1 MLLFQLKAALWRFRS
16 MQLNDR
22 WCPIALKRVLDGV
35 IGGIR
40 DNPDALDVRMPLFQF
55 RKDGTSERL
64 RGETGCFV
72 HADHADSL
80 HSHSSDGTGLRA
92 VGEPTDF
99 QSESRFGHSIE
110 ELEWF
115 LSRIGRSGHGS
126 AQRRSPWAMAG
137 S

>member
-1 MLLFQLKAALWRFRS
+1 MLLLQLKAALWRLRS
-16 MQLNDR
+16 MKLNDG
-22 WCPIALKRVLDGV
+22 WCAIALKRALDGL

-40 DNPDALDVRMPLFQF
+40 DNPHTLDVRMQLCQF

-64 RGETGCFV
+64 RDKTGCFV
-72 HADHADSL
+72 DANHPDRL
-80 HSHSSDGTGLRA
+80 HSHGSDGAGLR
-92 VGEPTDF
+92 VISEPTDF
-99 QSESRFGHSIE
+99 KSESRFGHSIE

-115 LSRIGRSGHGS
+115 LSRIGRSGRGS

>member
-1 MLLFQLKAALWRFRS
+1 
-16 MQLNDR
+16 MQLNDG
-22 WCPIALKRVLDGV
+22 WSSVALKRALDGV
-35 IGGIR
+35 IRGIG
-40 DNPDALDVRMPLFQF
+40 DYPDALDVRMPLFQF

-64 RGETGCFV
+64 RGETGRFV
-72 HADHADSL
+72 DADDADRL
-80 HSHSSDGTGLRA
+80 HSHGSNGTGLRTI
-92 VGEPTDF
+92 GEPTDF
-99 QSESRFGHSIE
+99 QSDSRVGHSID